1 MNPADA
7 EAAKLAPTER
17 PSASAAAG
25 SIDTLDEQLR
35 VSVDALLHLS
45 PAPTPE
51 LDDLLSAISHHLD
64 DEASERKAIRH
75 RLLAI
80 ENEMERVASA
90 GFVRYLVATCIVVA
104 AILAWQSYGDAAK
117 QIVATR
123 IPEFGCSQQTK
134 QVIAGWMQQLGWTKP
149 LVAESKAAP
158 VTNIPPESV
167 VPKAPTAPT
176 LDPVQLQQMVQ
187 SLVALRDS
195 IRQLAAGQERLV
207 ALAQT
212 VDQLA
217 VGQEQIVHQIDMLRS
232 ANLEILEK
240 IPAPPFKRPTAPTPK
255 PTIRTAPSSRAP
267 IPSHKLADQFMPLAR
282 PAMEAPERQN
292 R

>member
-25 SIDTLDEQLR
+25 SIDKLDEQLR

-80 ENEMERVASA
+80 ENEMERVASG

-123 IPEFGCSQQTK
+123 VPELGWSPQNK
-134 QVIAGWMQQLGWTKP
+134 QVIAGWMQELGWTKP
-149 LVAESKAAP
+149 QVAESKAALI
-158 VTNIPPESV
+158 THTPPETV
-167 VPKAPTAPT
+167 APKAPTAST
-176 LDPVQLQQMVQ
+176 FDPAQVQQIVQ
-187 SLVALRDS
+187 SLAALRES
-195 IRQLAAGQERLV
+195 VQQLDTSQQRLTV
-207 ALAQT
+207 LRQT

-217 VGQEQIVHQIDMLRS
+217 AGQDQMVHQIDMLQS
-232 ANLEILEK
+232 ANQEILAK
-240 IPAPPFKRPTAPTPK
+240 IPAPPPRPPAAPAHKPTPVHPARKLAPTPFW
-255 PTIRTAPSSRAP
+255 TR
-267 IPSHKLADQFMPLAR
+267 
-282 PAMEAPERQN
+282 
-292 R
+292 

>member
-35 VSVDALLHLS
+35 VSVDALLRLS

-80 ENEMERVASA
+80 ENEMERVASG

-123 IPEFGCSQQTK
+123 IPEFGWSQQTK

-149 LVAESKAAP
+149 LVTESKAAP
-158 VTNIPPESV
+158 VTPPESV

-187 SLVALRDS
+187 SLAALRDS
-195 IRQLAAGQERLV
+195 VRQLAAGQERLV
-207 ALAQT
+207 ALAET

-217 VGQEQIVHQIDMLRS
+217 AGQEQIVRQIDMLQS

-240 IPAPPFKRPTAPTPK
+240 IPAPPFKRPTAPTRK
-255 PTIRTAPSSRAP
+255 TTIRTAPSSRAP
-267 IPSHKLADQFMPLAR
+267 IPSP
-282 PAMEAPERQN
+282 
-292 R
+292 

>member
-1 MNPADA
+1 
-7 EAAKLAPTER
+7 
-17 PSASAAAG
+17 
-25 SIDTLDEQLR
+25 
-35 VSVDALLHLS
+35 
-45 PAPTPE
+45 
-51 LDDLLSAISHHLD
+51 
-64 DEASERKAIRH
+64 
-75 RLLAI
+75 
-80 ENEMERVASA
+80 MERVASG

-123 IPEFGCSQQTK
+123 IPEFGWSQQTK

-149 LVAESKAAP
+149 LVTESKAAP
-158 VTNIPPESV
+158 VTPPESV

-187 SLVALRDS
+187 SLAALRDS
-195 IRQLAAGQERLV
+195 VRQLAAGQERLV

-217 VGQEQIVHQIDMLRS
+217 AGQEQIVRQIDMLQS

-240 IPAPPFKRPTAPTPK
+240 IPAPPFKRPTAPTRK
-255 PTIRTAPSSRAP
+255 TTIRTAPSSRAA
-267 IPSHKLADQFMPLAR
+267 IPSP
-282 PAMEAPERQN
+282 
-292 R
+292 